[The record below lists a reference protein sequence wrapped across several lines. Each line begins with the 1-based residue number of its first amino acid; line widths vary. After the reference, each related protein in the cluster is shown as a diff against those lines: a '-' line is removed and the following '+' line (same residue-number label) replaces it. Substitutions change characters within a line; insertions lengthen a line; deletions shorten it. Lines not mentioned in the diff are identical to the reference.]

1 MGTYSDLLK
10 SKPTIIPEPISKVED
25 SSLSPLKE
33 SNIPTGESETQ
44 PTERFSERK
53 NERVEPNLSSFP
65 YKRRTK
71 RYSFEFYDDQI
82 LAIKRLVY
90 EANVSGENI
99 SQSDIV
105 RAALDKYLKETE
117 ND

>member
-1 MGTYSDLLK
+1 MGTYSDLMQ
-10 SKPTIIPEPISKVED
+10 SKPTT
-25 SSLSPLKE
+25 PLK
-33 SNIPTGESETQ
+33 SNLKGSDSAQLNKPENTPEEETKKQ
-44 PTERFSERK
+44 PSERFSVRK
-53 NERVEPNLSSFP
+53 TEQSDPFLASFP

-90 EANVSGENI
+90 EANLSGENI

-105 RAALDKYLKETE
+105 RAALDEYLKE
-117 ND
+117 DQK

>member
-10 SKPTIIPEPISKVED
+10 SKPPITSEPNLKTENSSSSSTLENVPE
-25 SSLSPLKE
+25 
-33 SNIPTGESETQ
+33 ETQ
-44 PTERFSERK
+44 AQRTERFSERK
-53 NERVEPNLSSFP
+53 SERPEPVLSPFP
-65 YKRRTK
+65 HKRRTK

-90 EANVSGENI
+90 EANISGESI

-105 RAALDKYLKETE
+105 RAAIDQYLKEQE

>member
-1 MGTYSDLLK
+1 MGTYSDLLQ
-10 SKPTIIPEPISKVED
+10 SKPKSSDPNAKTEHPSSTEVELHPEK
-25 SSLSPLKE
+25 KE
-33 SNIPTGESETQ
+33 VIQ
-44 PTERFSERK
+44 PTERNSVRKSERL
-53 NERVEPNLSSFP
+53 EPSSSSLP

-90 EANVSGENI
+90 EANLSGENI

-105 RAALDKYLKETE
+105 RTALDEYLKAK
-117 ND
+117 DK

>member
-10 SKPTIIPEPISKVED
+10 SKPPVTSEPNSKTENSSVSSEPE
-25 SSLSPLKE
+25 
-33 SNIPTGESETQ
+33 NIQEKTLTQ
-44 PTERFSERK
+44 TTERFSERK
-53 NERVEPNLSSFP
+53 SERPEPSLSPFP

-90 EANVSGENI
+90 EANISGESI

-105 RAALDKYLKETE
+105 RAAIDQYLKEQE

>member
-1 MGTYSDLLK
+1 MGTYSDLMK
-10 SKPTIIPEPISKVED
+10 SKPSVSPEPNAQAENASSLGTED
-25 SSLSPLKE
+25 SDPVKVFPSTE
-33 SNIPTGESETQ
+33 
-44 PTERFSERK
+44 TERFSERK
-53 NERVEPNLSSFP
+53 TERPELRSSTLP

-90 EANVSGENI
+90 EANLSGENI

-105 RAALDKYLKETE
+105 RTAVDEYLQKEGR
-117 ND
+117 